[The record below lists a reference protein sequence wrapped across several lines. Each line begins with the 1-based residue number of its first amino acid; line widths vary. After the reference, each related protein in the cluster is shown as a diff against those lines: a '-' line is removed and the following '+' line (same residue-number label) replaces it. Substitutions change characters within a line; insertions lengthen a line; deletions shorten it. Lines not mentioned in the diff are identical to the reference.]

1 MQAICALEVRAA
13 SRPVVPLRQ
22 PSRMGVSRGQP
33 GRGPV
38 RRSQVLVYLVHWHA
52 HPVGG
57 DADVGDR
64 WERRVLRAVVGLPRQ
79 RSRRAGPAR
88 LPPVSAA
95 TTSTANCSLRLSR
108 LRHAYSGRNRSR
120 ISSRATGFGNAGG
133 QGPLCW
139 LSRREVLERTASAH
153 EFVEHA
159 LDGAERDRKMTLS
172 SFEMH

>member
-1 MQAICALEVRAA
+1 
-13 SRPVVPLRQ
+13 
-22 PSRMGVSRGQP
+22 MGASRGQP

-38 RRSQVLVYLVHWHA
+38 RRGQVLAYLVHWHA
-52 HPVGG
+52 RPVGG

-64 WERRVLRAVVGLPRQ
+64 WERRVLRAVVGLPHSDLSS
-79 RSRRAGPAR
+79 RSGAA
-88 LPPVSAA
+88 PPVSAA

-108 LRHAYSGRNRSR
+108 PRNAYSGRNRSR
-120 ISSRATGFGNAGG
+120 IPSRATGFGNAGE

-139 LSRREVLERTASAH
+139 LSRREVLERAASAH

-172 SFEMH
+172 FFEMH